1 MNSSKLQ
8 LEEDDAESELPC
20 SCTYCISIVE
30 GKDFRWLR
38 SGMWELAI
46 AGAMLVVA
54 YVLRRYDH
62 SASVRG
68 NFVYRWAF
76 MVALLLFV
84 YVAGRIANWIV
95 FKIVSLLALIP
106 YLSDAM
112 FYALA
117 LDGVVQHI
125 TWIVVG
131 VSNSL

>member
-1 MNSSKLQ
+1 METAKLPG
-8 LEEDDAESELPC
+8 EEDDAESALPC
-20 SCTYCISIVE
+20 SCAYCINIIE

-38 SGMWELAI
+38 SGLWQLAI

-54 YVLRRYDH
+54 YVLRRHDH

-76 MVALLLFV
+76 LVALLVFV
-84 YVAGRIANWIV
+84 YVGGRIANWMV
-95 FKIVSLLALIP
+95 FKVVSLLALIP
-106 YLSDAM
+106 YLSDVM

-131 VSNSL
+131 VSN